1 LIDAANK
8 YLTNAKGENSTHTL
22 VIIII
27 ISSSSSKK
35 NPPDTKNPNCKYIR
49 PWTQVMH
56 ISSSHSHGWL
66 YYTAPSHIQTHTI
79 T

>member
-8 YLTNAKGENSTHTL
+8 YLTNAKGENSRHTL

-27 ISSSSSKK
+27 SSSMK
-35 NPPDTKNPNCKYIR
+35 NPPDTKNPNCEYIR
-49 PWTQVMH
+49 PWTQVMQ

-66 YYTAPSHIQTHTI
+66 YYTALSHIHTHTI